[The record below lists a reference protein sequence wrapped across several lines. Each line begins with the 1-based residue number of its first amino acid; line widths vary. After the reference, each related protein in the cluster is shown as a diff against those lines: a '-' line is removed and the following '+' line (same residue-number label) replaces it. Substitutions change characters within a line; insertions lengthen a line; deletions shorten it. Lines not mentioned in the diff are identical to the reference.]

1 MKEQV
6 DELLSKWYE
15 LKDTIKQL
23 ESKMDDYKEKAKIL
37 MEEQNTSLLSN
48 NIYTLEKKESK
59 RTTISLADI
68 EEEDIK
74 RKYAK
79 TSTYS
84 CFYISKKGEV
94 KKRSRSRRIRSPKKI
109 K

>member
-6 DELLSKWYE
+6 DELLTKWYD
-15 LKDTIKQL
+15 LKETIRQL
-23 ESKMDDYKEKAKIL
+23 ESKMDVYKEKAIHL
-37 MEEQNTSLLSN
+37 MNEQNTNILSN
-48 NIYTLEKKESK
+48 GTYSLEKKESK

-79 TSTYS
+79 TNVYT
-84 CFYISKKGEV
+84 CFYITKKGEK
-94 KKRSRSRRIRSPKKI
+94 KKRSRSRRRSSKK
-109 K
+109 